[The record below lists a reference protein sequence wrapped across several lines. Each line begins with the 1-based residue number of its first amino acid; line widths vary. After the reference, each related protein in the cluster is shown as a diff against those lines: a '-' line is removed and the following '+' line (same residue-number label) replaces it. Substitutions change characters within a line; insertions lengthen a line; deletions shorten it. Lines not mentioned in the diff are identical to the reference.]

1 MPNIQVFSVSE
12 QIATHLRNEIL
23 AGRLQGLMPGRN
35 ELATQL
41 GFNGKT
47 VDAALKLLEG
57 EGLLVGQG
65 AGRKRRIVRPRGAS
79 PALRL
84 AILDYEPLGETD
96 AMTIQMRQ
104 MLAEAGHSPFFTQ
117 RSLLDLKMD
126 VQRVAKLVRETEADA
141 WLVCSASRE
150 VLEWFAGQERPT
162 FALFGRRK
170 DLPIAGIGPDH
181 VSADREAARRLI
193 ELGHQRIVVLL
204 RSNQRTGGLGPA
216 QRVIF
221 EEMRAHGLPVGS
233 YNLPDWEDSPEGFH
247 RVLDELFHLTPP
259 TALIVDEPFLFHAAK
274 DHIARL
280 GFLAPERV
288 SLICTDPDPTFDWIE
303 PSIAH
308 IRWDHR
314 PVQQR
319 VMRWAKN
326 IARGKDDREQSFTK
340 AEFIDGGTVG
350 PAPR

>member
-1 MPNIQVFSVSE
+1 M
-12 QIATHLRNEIL
+12 
-23 AGRLQGLMPGRN
+23 
-35 ELATQL
+35 
-41 GFNGKT
+41 
-47 VDAALKLLEG
+47 
-57 EGLLVGQG
+57 
-65 AGRKRRIVRPRGAS
+65 
-79 PALRL
+79 
-84 AILDYEPLGETD
+84 
-96 AMTIQMRQ
+96 
-104 MLAEAGHSPFFTQ
+104 
-117 RSLLDLKMD
+117 
-126 VQRVAKLVRETEADA
+126 
-141 WLVCSASRE
+141 
-150 VLEWFAGQERPT
+150 
-162 FALFGRRK
+162 
-170 DLPIAGIGPDH
+170 
-181 VSADREAARRLI
+181 
-193 ELGHQRIVVLL
+193 VLL